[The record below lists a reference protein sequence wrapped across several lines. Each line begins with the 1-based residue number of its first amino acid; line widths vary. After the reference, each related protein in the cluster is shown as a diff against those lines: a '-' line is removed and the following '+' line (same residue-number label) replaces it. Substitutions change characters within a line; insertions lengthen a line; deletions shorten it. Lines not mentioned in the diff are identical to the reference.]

1 MPNKEISF
9 QPATTCFYNI
19 ILNPSYRFFWTFY
32 FLFKVIKKRKAEIS
46 QKVDANND
54 FKPILDQLLD
64 MEKIGALTV
73 REVQEEV
80 DSFTFAGSD
89 TVSITLTILLLIVG
103 SYTEVQ
109 MKIVEE

>member
-1 MPNKEISF
+1 M
-9 QPATTCFYNI
+9 
-19 ILNPSYRFFWTFY
+19 
-32 FLFKVIKKRKAEIS
+32 
-46 QKVDANND
+46 DANND